1 MSESTR
7 TKAVD
12 IGSEAEKEDMD
23 ISFRTERDQ
32 IGEVLDLLW
41 VVNTVTLFLKIKKLH
56 INMLSVELLLLE
68 FVSATP
74 PLVNVIL
81 QLT

>member
-12 IGSEAEKEDMD
+12 IGSEEEKEDMD